1 MFADNMVLTAA
12 HCCKAVTDYGSIA
25 SDVKIVA
32 GLVRLR
38 NEFQSNRKYREET
51 HVKEMI
57 IHPNYTGR
65 NDNFQ
70 NDICILRLED
80 QFNLGSMIA
89 KIPLLKNDS
98 LLEGTKCTISGW
110 GTTRVCK
117 SKMCRYFLFLH
128 LLQTWKKSTYRQKCM
143 CFFPF
148 RNQEDHQI
156 YCNSLKLK
164 FWIMMR
170 ALIRTII

>member
-1 MFADNMVLTAA
+1 MQLYSQHICGGSIFTDNMVLTAA

-25 SDVKIVA
+25 SDVKVVA

-38 NEFQSNRKYREET
+38 NEFQSNRKYREEI

-57 IHPNYTGR
+57 IHPNYTGM

-70 NDICILRLED
+70 NDICILQLED

-89 KIPLLKNDS
+89 NIPLRKNDS
-98 LLEGTKCTISGW
+98 QLEGTKCTISGW

-117 SKMCRYFLFLH
+117 SKMCRYFPFLYF
-128 LLQTWKKSTYRQKCM
+128 L
-143 CFFPF
+143 
-148 RNQEDHQI
+148 
-156 YCNSLKLK
+156 SL
-164 FWIMMR
+164 
-170 ALIRTII
+170 